1 MEIEQPKQP
10 RSGLA
15 IAGLVLGIIALVTSL
30 MPIINNMS
38 FFAALVGAVLA
49 IVAWLPACAANA
61 RGRALQSLRSP

>member
-38 FFAALVGAVLA
+38 FSPRLSGRFSPSW
-49 IVAWLPACAANA
+49 AWLPVCAANA